1 MRTLLIV
8 LFTAALAHA
17 DEPITNR
24 PAKLKTLN
32 DYFPFDPPKTKE
44 AWEKRRDEVKQQLR
58 VATGLWPMPEK
69 TPLHPTI
76 HGKIER
82 DGYTIEDVS
91 FESRPGH
98 YVTGN
103 LYRPTDGKEKH
114 PAVLAPHGHLKDGRF
129 YEATPSRIKDD
140 LETRAE
146 SFELAARYP
155 YQSLCANLAMM
166 GCVVFH
172 YDMVGIAD
180 STALIHREG
189 FLDAKAQL
197 NLQSKMGLQTWN
209 SIRCVDFV
217 SCLPDVDPTK
227 IGVTGSSGGGTQ
239 TMILAA
245 LDDRI
250 TAAFPAVMV
259 STSMQGGCVCE
270 NCSYLRIDTGN
281 IEFAALFAPK
291 PMAMSGADDWTK
303 EIETKGYPQLQ
314 QVWSLYGKKEN
325 VKAKA
330 WPQYPHNYN
339 QPAREFM
346 YTWFNK
352 HLLGND
358 EVVHEKE
365 FVPVPPSELSVY
377 DAEHPRPKDELGAEA
392 LRKKMKEES
401 AAQLTAMS
409 EKERQVVVRE
419 ALKVLVGQV
428 PTEIVPLG
436 KPELVEFAN
445 GYGMF
450 KIKFRRNESNDV
462 IQSTCVFG
470 PKSKNKSL
478 IWVDP
483 NGGNS
488 IQEKGAITMNALRF
502 VDAGYSIIAVEL
514 PNPIPVNDVY
524 PGFTFGYNYPTPA
537 KLARQIQTAIGIPQL
552 LGGQGNIQIDIIGF
566 GQAGPVALLAAATA
580 GDAIDHAVI
589 DMNQFRFADI
599 DATNDPMLLPGMV
612 KYGDV
617 EMLLSLCQAKMLVH
631 NRKGGKKK
639 SDNDVIDWLLKPN

>member
-1 MRTLLIV
+1 MATLIL
-8 LFTAALAHA
+8 LFVSSSLTIA
-17 DEPITNR
+17 DEPILDR
-24 PAKLKTLN
+24 PDTLKTLN
-32 DYFPFDPPKTKE
+32 DYFPFTPPKTKE

-69 TPLHPTI
+69 TPLNPTI
-76 HGKIER
+76 HGLIKR

-98 YVTGN
+98 YVTGS
-103 LYRPTDGKEKH
+103 LYRPTDGKKKH

-146 SFELAARYP
+146 SFEPAARYP

-197 NLQSKMGLQTWN
+197 NLQAKMGLQTWN

-217 SCLPDVDPTK
+217 SSLPDVDPTK

-239 TMILAA
+239 TMFLAA
-245 LDDRI
+245 LDERI
-250 TAAFPAVMV
+250 AAAFPAVMV

-314 QVWSLYGKKEN
+314 EVWGLYDAKDK

-377 DAEHPRPKDELGAEA
+377 DARNPRPQTEFAAMA
-392 LRKKMKEES
+392 LRQKMKNES
-401 AAQLTAMS
+401 DAQLAAMP
-409 EKERQVVVRE
+409 EKERQDIVQE
-419 ALKVLVGQV
+419 AMKVLVGEV
-428 PTEIVPLG
+428 PEETNAEQL
-436 KPELVEFAN
+436 LVRLTL
-445 GYGMF
+445 
-450 KIKFRRNESNDV
+450 KNDITGSRYNAIRTSYFDSV
-462 IQSTCVFG
+462 
-470 PKSKNKSL
+470 
-478 IWVDP
+478 
-483 NGGNS
+483 
-488 IQEKGAITMNALRF
+488 AITTYKGKNNSGKVVIWAHPQGQMSLSKDGQLIPSLQRLT
-502 VDAGYSIIAVEL
+502 DAGYTILTLEWPKAW
-514 PNPIPVNDVY
+514 DVDEKY

-537 KLARQIQTAIGIPQL
+537 RRAKHLQVAIAFAMNELQAK
-552 LGGQGNIQIDIIGF
+552 QIDLIGE
-566 GQAGPVALLAAATA
+566 GKAGPVALLAAATA
-580 GDAIDHAVI
+580 GDAIDRAVI

-599 DATNDPMLLPGMV
+599 DATDDPMLLPGMV

-617 EMLLSLCQAKMLVH
+617 EMLLSLCKAKTLVH
-631 NRKGGKKK
+631 NRKGEKKK
-639 SDNDVIDWLLKPN
+639 TDKDVIDWLLKQ

>member
-1 MRTLLIV
+1 MRTLLSV
-8 LFTAALAHA
+8 LILSSFAVA
-17 DEPITNR
+17 DEPTEHR
-24 PAKLKTLN
+24 PDTLKTLN
-32 DYFPFDPPKTKE
+32 DYFPFTPPKSKE
-44 AWEKRRDEVKQQLR
+44 AWEKRRDEMKQQLR
-58 VATGLWPMPEK
+58 VATGLWPMPDK
-69 TPLHPTI
+69 TPLNPVI

-103 LYRPTDGKEKH
+103 LYRPTDGKKNH

-129 YEATPSRIKDD
+129 YEATPSRIKED

-146 SFELAARYP
+146 SFEPAALYP

-172 YDMVGIAD
+172 YDMVGVAD

-217 SCLPDVDPTK
+217 SSLPDVDPTRV
-227 IGVTGSSGGGTQ
+227 GVTGSSGGGTQ

-250 TAAFPAVMV
+250 AAAFPAVMV

-281 IEFAALFAPK
+281 VEFAALFAPK
-291 PMAMSGADDWTK
+291 PMAMSGADDWTID
-303 EIETKGYPQLQ
+303 IETKGYPQLQ
-314 QVWSLYGKKEN
+314 EVWSLYGKKDN

-358 EVVHEKE
+358 EVVEEKR
-365 FVPVPPSELSVY
+365 FVPVPPNELSVY
-377 DAEHPRPKDELGAEA
+377 DAEHPRPKNELGSEA
-392 LRKKMKEES
+392 LRKQMKEES
-401 AAQLTAMS
+401 DAQLAALP
-409 EKERQVVVRE
+409 EKERQEVVRE
-419 ALKVLVGQV
+419 ALKVLVGEV
-428 PTEIVPLG
+428 PNTIKTKLIGNLLFKVFELHRPDGVILGSIVVLTPVNAS
-436 KPELVEFAN
+436 PEKV
-445 GYGMF
+445 
-450 KIKFRRNESNDV
+450 V
-462 IQSTCVFG
+462 ICTPMG
-470 PKSKNKSL
+470 PMHKDNSSDSAKHSENVNSDYT
-478 IWVDP
+478 IIEVQMQDPIAVDP
-483 NGGNS
+483 
-488 IQEKGAITMNALRF
+488 K
-502 VDAGYSIIAVEL
+502 
-514 PNPIPVNDVY
+514 Y
-524 PGFTFGYNYPTPA
+524 PGFTFGYNYPTIAQRARAIQSAIVYA
-537 KLARQIQTAIGIPQL
+537 KTVLKAK
-552 LGGQGNIQIDIIGF
+552 QIDLAGF
-566 GQAGPVALLAAATA
+566 DEYGPAALLAAATA

-599 DATNDPMLLPGMV
+599 DATDDPMLLPGMV

-617 EMLLSLCQAKMLVH
+617 EMLLSLCKAKLLVH
-631 NRKGGKKK
+631 NRKGEKKK
-639 SDNDVIDWLLKPN
+639 TDSDVIDWLLKQ